1 MSPRT
6 RIWRIHLPRFVVA
19 TIAIVS
25 VLWSFR
31 LTMTNVVAGGGGRDL
46 AAAGAHVLAWL
57 GVPSTASNW
66 VAGTGPRQEPPLY
79 GMIMVI
85 LSTFVGELDLA
96 GVLISFF
103 SWAATIPLFFF
114 LCKRLNG
121 VKAAYLSTVLLSTN
135 RWMIGASYI
144 MLQSSLYILLSI
156 SCLFVSVQL
165 VGLLRGH
172 KGRVSTRLLILSGS
186 ASLLFILLFL
196 TRSEG
201 LVVFACVFVFLG
213 LWAALQR
220 RRDIGIAIIAMM
232 VVFLVISGPF
242 FLYVK
247 QHSGH
252 WVFPAQ
258 VNVVT
263 VTVGYLEKATL
274 GEYFHRHFMGNALEY
289 YEMYKKMLGPI
300 GTVMIMLL
308 GLMAILPP
316 ITLDKVQLEQL
327 LPLLFLTPL
336 LGLFAYKPN
345 SKYALPYLPILIM
358 WVGRGAIELGQS
370 LPKRYATPAIAS
382 VLIAFSVFYAWEV
395 RFWPHSHLH
404 LTFKATGLWM
414 KENLAR
420 DLENEMI
427 LGGKGAYMASLYANT
442 GLTDPEY
449 LRTSDPEQ
457 VVKYMRANNIRYLLV
472 DAHYTPLNYPNLAF
486 LVTDVEAARNLG
498 LTVVHEEDG
507 QTNKSVLYEV
517 QLDTPP

>member
-6 RIWRIHLPRFVVA
+6 RILGIHLPRLVVA
-19 TIAIVS
+19 TIAIAS

-46 AAAGAHVLAWL
+46 AVAGAQVLASL
-57 GVPSTASNW
+57 GAPSTASHW
-66 VAGTGPRQEPPLY
+66 VASTDVIQEPPLY

-85 LSTFVGELDLA
+85 LSAFVGELDLA

-103 SWAATIPLFFF
+103 SWVATIPLFFF

-121 VKAAYLSTVLLSTN
+121 VKAAYLSTVLLCTN

-144 MLQSSLYILLSI
+144 MLQSSLYVLLSI
-156 SCLFVSVQL
+156 SCLFVSIEL

-186 ASLLFILLFL
+186 ASLLYVLLFL

-220 RRDIGIAIIAMM
+220 RKEIGVAIIAMI

-247 QHSGH
+247 QHTGH

-258 VNVVT
+258 ANVVT

-274 GEYFHRHFMGNALEY
+274 GKYFHRHFMGNALEY
-289 YEMYKKMLGPI
+289 YEMYKKMLGPV
-300 GTVMIMLL
+300 GAVMIMLL

-316 ITLDKVQLEQL
+316 ITLGKIRVEQL

-358 WVGRGAIELGQS
+358 WVGRSAIEVGQS
-370 LPKRYATPAIAS
+370 LPKRYATLAIAS
-382 VLIAFSVFYAWEV
+382 VLIAFSVFYAREV

-404 LTFKATGLWM
+404 LTFKAIGVWM
-414 KENLAR
+414 EENLAG
-420 DLENEMI
+420 DLENEII
-427 LGGKGAYMASLYANT
+427 LGGKGAYIASLYANT
-442 GLTDPEY
+442 GLTNPAH
-449 LRTSDPEQ
+449 LRTSEPEQ
-457 VVKYMRANNIRYLLV
+457 VVEYMKANNIRYLFV
-472 DAHYTPLNYPNLAF
+472 DAHYTPLNHPNLAF
-486 LVTDVEAARNLG
+486 LVTDFEAARNLG
-498 LTVVHEEDG
+498 LSVVREEQG